1 MVTFGANR
9 GSNKA
14 GMVDDP
20 AHYRWSSYRA
30 NALGQAEPLVT
41 PHGIYTALGS
51 DEGARSEHYR
61 ALFRTQIYNDPI
73 NDIRLALRQSQP
85 LGGTRFAD
93 TIERVTGQ
101 RLEVKAR
108 GRPRKVKPDEV
119 VGQWMGASQ

>member
-51 DEGARSEHYR
+51 DEGPRSEHYR

-73 NDIRLALRQSQP
+73 NDIRLALRSKP
-85 LGGTRFAD
+85 TAGRYSFCGHDRARD
-93 TIERVTGQ
+93 RAA
-101 RLEVKAR
+101 AR
-108 GRPRKVKPDEV
+108 GE
-119 VGQWMGASQ
+119 GARASEEG